1 MLVGMAV
8 FVVITS
14 VVVSVLLSSIR
25 AQRKSVQIQNVAD
38 NSRFVLEKISRA
50 VRQSTILSVAPGV
63 LNLCHPTLGYPS
75 STTGCDDNCEMNCID
90 YRFDL
95 TTNRLLERSEDFD
108 SDGTAEDDE
117 FMPITSLNVFVSSTR
132 FLLFDSGVNQQPR
145 VTILMTAKQA
155 QTATKPEERAEIH
168 LQTTI
173 TPRRLDIQ

>member
-1 MLVGMAV
+1 MAV

-50 VRQSTILSVAPGV
+50 ARQSTIVSVAPDA

-75 STTGCDDNCEMNCID
+75 STIGCDNCKMNCID

-108 SDGTAEDDE
+108 SDGKAEVEE
-117 FMPITSLNVFVSSTR
+117 FVPITSLNVFVSSTR
-132 FLLFDSGVNQQPR
+132 FLLFDSGANQQPR

-155 QTATKPEERAEIH
+155 QAAIKPEERAEIH